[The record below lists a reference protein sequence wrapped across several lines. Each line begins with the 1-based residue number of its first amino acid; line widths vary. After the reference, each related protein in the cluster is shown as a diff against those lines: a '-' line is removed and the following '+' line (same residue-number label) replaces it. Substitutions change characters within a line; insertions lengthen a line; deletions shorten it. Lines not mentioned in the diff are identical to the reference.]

1 MKKPILILIML
12 MLFSVCAFAQKQ
24 IDQTFDASAVKNID
38 LFFKY
43 PELVKIKVWDKN
55 EVSIKGQVEIHN
67 GEFDDDFE
75 LSSKVSGGKLMI
87 ESNIK
92 NIDNYKNYQVYTD
105 KDEDGESRAITI
117 SKNGTTITTGKS
129 GRYTNG
135 INISI
140 VLEVT
145 VPRNM
150 AVVLDARYGLVEVL
164 QSPKQLDVEAR
175 YGGVDVQVDETES
188 LDLEASTQWGQI
200 FSNLET
206 KVEIGGDDGLGK
218 WMKAHASI
226 KDGSQRLKVE
236 SQYGHV
242 YLRKN

>member
-1 MKKPILILIML
+1 

-24 IDQTFDASAVKNID
+24 INQTFDASAVKNID

-55 EVSIKGQVEIHN
+55 EVNIKGHVEIHN

-75 LSSKVSGGKLMI
+75 LSSQVSGGKLMI

-105 KDEDGESRAITI
+105 KDEDGENRSVTI
-117 SKNGTTITTGKS
+117 SKNGTTISTGKS

-145 VPRNM
+145 VPRSM
-150 AVVLDARYGLVEVL
+150 AVMLDARYGLVEVL
-164 QSPKQLDVEAR
+164 QSTNHLDVEAR
-175 YGGVDVQVDETES
+175 YGGVDVKVDETES

-226 KDGSQRLKVE
+226 KDGSQRLKIE

>member
-1 MKKPILILIML
+1 

-164 QSPKQLDVEAR
+164 Q
-175 YGGVDVQVDETES
+175 VDETES

>member
-24 IDQTFDASAVKNID
+24 IDQTFDASSVKNID

-55 EVSIKGQVEIHN
+55 EVNIKGQVEIHN

-92 NIDNYKNYQVYTD
+92 NIDNYKSYQVYTD
-105 KDEDGESRAITI
+105 KDEDGESRSVTI
-117 SKNGTTITTGKS
+117 SKNGTTISTGKS

-145 VPRNM
+145 VPRSM

-188 LDLEASTQWGQI
+188 LDLEARTQWGQI

-206 KVEIGGDDGLGK
+206 KVKIDEDEGLGK

-226 KDGSQRLKVE
+226 KSGGQRLKVE